1 MAGLVS
7 CGVEIIEQ
15 FLHLEIQL
23 VPAIDDINL
32 WAVPAI
38 PEADSATWPSVLL
51 TLLWRLWDARNGTI
65 FRDAPLAQHCISG
78 LRRFNILGR
87 AFCFGLQGP
96 WFATVEN
103 VSSFMY

>member
-7 CGVEIIEQ
+7 CDVEIIEQ

-51 TLLWRLWDARNGTI
+51 TLLWRLWDAWNGTI
-65 FRDAPLAQHCISG
+65 FRGETHHWHS
-78 LRRFNILGR
+78 
-87 AFCFGLQGP
+87 
-96 WFATVEN
+96 TVSR
-103 VSSFMY
+103 VCDDLTS